1 MLIISLNNSDI
12 NQEQYNAVTETVS
25 RIYSELN
32 EEESDLIKE
41 FSNTYVSW
49 DKIYIMEIR
58 KKDYLAFAGYEVA
71 KA

>member
-58 KKDYLAFAGYEVA
+58 KKDYFAFAGYEVA

>member
-41 FSNTYVSW
+41 FSNTYVNW
-49 DKIYIMEIR
+49 DKILFPGNR
-58 KKDYLAFAGYEVA
+58 KKRLFCIC
-71 KA
+71 

>member
-58 KKDYLAFAGYEVA
+58 KKDYFAFAGYEAA
-71 KA
+71 KT